1 MAGDAKAK
9 ARKAVR
15 RAQADFEH
23 MNDTAQQ
30 TRRQAFIDAQK
41 AGLSLREIA
50 DEVGMHRSRIHQII
64 RGD

>member
-1 MAGDAKAK
+1 MADDAKAK
-9 ARKAVR
+9 ALEAVR
-15 RAQADFEH
+15 RAQADFECLQ
-23 MNDTAQQ
+23 DTAQQ
-30 TRRQAFIDAQK
+30 SRRQAFIDAQE